1 MTDSRVDR
9 AISFLEQNGIEYERH
24 DHEAVFTVEQVSEM
38 VSFEIGGARTKNLF
52 VRDKKGKR
60 HVLIVVPHDVSVDL
74 MHLGEI
80 TGYGRLSFASEQRM
94 NTYLGVSP
102 GSVTLMGVINDPQHQ
117 VDVII
122 DSSIWNADFVR
133 CHPLQNTSTVVLSN
147 LGLKSIFQITGHVP
161 NIMTVPTL

>member
-1 MTDSRVDR
+1 MSDSRIDR
-9 AISFLEQNGIEYERH
+9 AISFLEQNGIAYERH
-24 DHEAVFTVEQVSEM
+24 DHEAVFTVEQASKVES
-38 VSFEIGGARTKNLF
+38 IGIGARTKNLF

-74 MHLGEI
+74 MSLGEI

-94 NTYLGVSP
+94 NTYLGLSP

-122 DSSIWNADFVR
+122 DARIWNSDFVR
-133 CHPLQNTSTVVLSN
+133 CHPLQNTSTVVISN
-147 LGLKSIFQITGHVP
+147 QGLKSIFKATGHVP
-161 NIMTVPTL
+161 QIMTVPTL